1 MELFTKLRDA
11 CGGPA
16 RIAAAGPLLSS
27 TITALTKPIDWLTGD
42 TLLDADDLD
51 LLCSGL
57 TVADAPD
64 DPRIKARRSLFEW
77 IEAQGRDLGRS
88 YVSSVERYYNV

>member
-42 TLLDADDLD
+42 TLLESYDS
-51 LLCSGL
+51 LLYYTHNATL
-57 TVADAPD
+57 
-64 DPRIKARRSLFEW
+64 
-77 IEAQGRDLGRS
+77 
-88 YVSSVERYYNV
+88 SSPPH

>member
-16 RIAAAGPLLSS
+16 RIAAAGPLLSTS

-42 TLLDADDLD
+42 TLLESYDS
-51 LLCSGL
+51 LLYYTHNATLSTPPRPSSPSGPSASHAASTHL
-57 TVADAPD
+57 P
-64 DPRIKARRSLFEW
+64 
-77 IEAQGRDLGRS
+77 
-88 YVSSVERYYNV
+88 